1 LPLQAQED
9 IIVRRLT
16 GKIIIISWR
25 DWVSVKSIMVRN
37 ADTNF
42 NSFCNSRGL
51 YKQEELF

>member
-1 LPLQAQED
+1 MV
-9 IIVRRLT
+9 VRRLT
-16 GKIIIISWR
+16 GKIMISGWR
-25 DWVSVKSIMVRN
+25 DWVSIKSIMVRN

>member
-1 LPLQAQED
+1 
-9 IIVRRLT
+9 
-16 GKIIIISWR
+16 
-25 DWVSVKSIMVRN
+25 MVRN